1 MKKRRILLALIMLI
15 ITGISLTTATYAWF
29 TANQRV
35 KVQEID
41 VKATAS
47 GGIQISADA
56 KTWSNEVRLDDLR
69 AQTGANYIPEGP
81 LTPVTTIGVNT
92 DPGAFKFFVGTLDG
106 SGNNVSLADTTD
118 DSNQYAS
125 FDIYFYSAQA
135 QDVYFDTGTQVIA
148 KAVDGPLKDAKL
160 RSSVR
165 VGFLN
170 QGNDPTAKQDTAK
183 GLHGGTKDAQK
194 IWEPNANEHTEF
206 ATTQKGA
213 SGLMTYMGGKAHT
226 QEASAEA
233 VYVPLTDS
241 STFVD
246 VTSSEHHLMT
256 SDAGAFPA
264 ELLWHFE
271 AGINKIRVY
280 VWLEGQ
286 DIDNEDTA
294 TLGSGVG
301 VTLKFRTGTVE
312 NA

>member
-56 KTWSNEVRLDDLR
+56 KTWSNEVLLNDLR
-69 AQTGANYIPEGP
+69 AQDLAEANHRPETA
-81 LTPVTTIGVNT
+81 LTPVTTIGVNG
-92 DPGAFKFFVGTLDG
+92 DNGAFKFFVGTLDG

-118 DSNQYAS
+118 ASGQYAA
-125 FDIYFYSAQA
+125 FDIYFYSAQE

-170 QGNDPTAKQDTAK
+170 QGNDPTAQQAAAK
-183 GLHGGTKDAQK
+183 LLSSGTVADQK
-194 IWEPNANEHTEF
+194 IWEPNADEHTDF

-213 SGLMTYMGGKAHT
+213 SGIMTYKGGKAHT
-226 QEASAEA
+226 QEASA
-233 VYVPLTDS
+233 
-241 STFVD
+241 
-246 VTSSEHHLMT
+246 
-256 SDAGAFPA
+256 
-264 ELLWHFE
+264 
-271 AGINKIRVY
+271 
-280 VWLEGQ
+280 
-286 DIDNEDTA
+286 
-294 TLGSGVG
+294 
-301 VTLKFRTGTVE
+301 VE
-312 NA
+312 QRII